1 VARGRE
7 QPSRGDGER
16 RPASRGLAPER
27 RRLLVALLFF
37 LVCLAV
43 FLFFALGGLFH

>member
-1 VARGRE
+1 
-7 QPSRGDGER
+7 
-16 RPASRGLAPER
+16 
-27 RRLLVALLFF
+27 LVALLFF